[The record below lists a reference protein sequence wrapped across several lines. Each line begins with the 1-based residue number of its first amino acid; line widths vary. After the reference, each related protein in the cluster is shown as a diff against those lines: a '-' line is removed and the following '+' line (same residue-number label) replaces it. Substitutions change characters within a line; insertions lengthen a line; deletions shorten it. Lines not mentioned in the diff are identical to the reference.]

1 MPSALKPLTPLA
13 LADVPSAPKL
23 GRSQSVSSTSST
35 SSVYSRSADDML
47 DRLAAQLCYDRPTSM
62 PSLRIIVSSPIYPGP
77 ITCPAATSCLPIT
90 PPTPAQAPANTPQPD
105 ATFHLWSAG
114 NVRLNNLDLTIPAR
128 EAAELVKVMRDDERF
143 EVLTVQHLGEEGD
156 DWKISYRRTTSPA
169 TTPLPSDSE

>member
-23 GRSQSVSSTSST
+23 GRSQSISST

-47 DRLAAQLCYDRPTSM
+47 DRLAAQ
-62 PSLRIIVSSPIYPGP
+62 
-77 ITCPAATSCLPIT
+77 
-90 PPTPAQAPANTPQPD
+90 QPD

-128 EAAELVKVMRDDERF
+128 EAAELVKVMRGDERF
-143 EVLTVQHLGEEGD
+143 EVLTVKHLGEEGD

>member
-1 MPSALKPLTPLA
+1 
-13 LADVPSAPKL
+13 
-23 GRSQSVSSTSST
+23 
-35 SSVYSRSADDML
+35 
-47 DRLAAQLCYDRPTSM
+47 M

-128 EAAELVKVMRDDERF
+128 EAAELVKVMRDDERVSGWVLTCHPVIRSVSITQYSGSELVLTCQF

-156 DWKISYRRTTSPA
+156 DWKVR
-169 TTPLPSDSE
+169 PLRYAVVANASLTHMLDLVPPYHFPSHHPSSLRQRVAAP